1 MIPKKDKTRKEE
13 EPSASFYDSYVD
25 GFIYDTL
32 EDAAAYDT
40 FSPLHSDR
48 VKRGF
53 AEAMLADAK
62 EKYKNDTMGL
72 RSILLADASNKP
84 PTLEDYVKLGL
95 SLSQLSQSERESI
108 QFMLNKLNPKPEDK
122 K

>member
-1 MIPKKDKTRKEE
+1 MIPKKDKTRLVNAK
-13 EPSASFYDSYVD
+13 PNPLNKLLSIDDADY
-25 GFIYDTL
+25 YDTSL
-32 EDAAAYDT
+32 EAAEM
-40 FSPLHSDR
+40 SDKVR
-48 VKRGF
+48 RNF

-84 PTLEDYVKLGL
+84 PTLDDYVKLGL
-95 SLSQLSQSERESI
+95 SLSQLSESERESI
-108 QFMLNKLNPKPEDK
+108 QFMLDKSQPKPEDK

>member
-1 MIPKKDKTRKEE
+1 MIPKKDKTRSVDTEPDFMTELTNSVIRRKANKERRTRNF
-13 EPSASFYDSYVD
+13 A
-25 GFIYDTL
+25 
-32 EDAAAYDT
+32 DAII
-40 FSPLHSDR
+40 
-48 VKRGF
+48 
-53 AEAMLADAK
+53 ADAK
-62 EKYKNDTMGL
+62 QKHMNDTMGL

-108 QFMLNKLNPKPEDK
+108 QFMLDKLNPKPEDK